1 MDQPTLDP
9 CAGPAGDGALTRGR
23 KPVHGLQG
31 PWRVAEL
38 MMRQGSTASL
48 LALAG
53 VLFLLALLPGEAQA
67 DVWGYV
73 DDKGVAHFAAER
85 LDEHYEFYFSTPI
98 GMDWKRGRTK
108 ARNAVYSEA
117 PPPAPAKLLA
127 FFETSPNYGAVK
139 HLLRGAAREHQIEYE
154 LLQAVIATESG
165 FDAGVVSPRG
175 AVGLMQVMPS
185 TARHYGVV
193 ADRRSTITKKLT
205 DPRINIRAG
214 SLHLR
219 DMMSRFPERL
229 ELALAAY
236 NAGLTAVRRAGNR
249 MPRYKETQNYVRTV
263 LQLYAVL
270 KRPSMRPGARHSPL
284 LRPPRDERAA
294 EPCCPDARVSPSA
307 PTFKTENN

>member
-1 MDQPTLDP
+1 M
-9 CAGPAGDGALTRGR
+9 
-23 KPVHGLQG
+23 
-31 PWRVAEL
+31 
-38 MMRQGSTASL
+38 
-48 LALAG
+48 LAG
-53 VLFLLALLPGEAQA
+53 VLCLWALLPGEAWA

-85 LDEHYEFYFSTPI
+85 VDERYEFYFATPL
-98 GMDWKRGRTK
+98 GMDGKRGRTK
-108 ARNAVYSEA
+108 ARNAIYSEA
-117 PPPAPAKLLA
+117 APPAPAKLLA
-127 FFETSPNYGAVK
+127 FFETSPNYQAVK
-139 HLLRGAAREHQIEYE
+139 HLLHGAAREHQIDYE

-165 FDAGVVSPRG
+165 FDTEAVSPRG
-175 AVGLMQVMPS
+175 AVGLMQVMPA

-193 ADRRSTITKKLT
+193 ADKRSTVTRKLR
-205 DPRINIRAG
+205 DPRVNIRAG

-270 KRPSMRPGARHSPL
+270 KRPSMRPGARHRPA
-284 LRPPRDERAA
+284 LRRPQDERAA
-294 EPCCPDARVSPSA
+294 EPCCPEVRVQPDP
-307 PTFKTENN
+307 PTFKTETH